1 MAKKYERMEDLPPIL
16 QQLLKEKGWT
26 YPPSEAMKRKWR
38 EARERFAG
46 KTHIP
51 LEALIEMAHEE
62 GEWEKL
68 RWYEE
73 QLKKQQEKEKGG
85 EDAR

>member
-1 MAKKYERMEDLPPIL
+1 MEDLPPVL

-26 YPPSEAMKRKWR
+26 YPPTEEMKREWD
-38 EARERFAG
+38 EAAERVVG

-51 LEALIEMAHEE
+51 LEALIEMARED

-73 QLKKQQEKEKGG
+73 QLKKQI
-85 EDAR
+85 EDGRYRLHEQ